1 MNPVI
6 VTHYIVLLCVGFIA
20 IIYVYLRLTYGFWFY
35 QPVFHLYDLRY
46 YLFPCGIVEH
56 DLPEK
61 NKFTNT
67 ERISTVPFHN
77 IVHGHKADQ
86 FTNFV
91 RTHYLRN
98 KNNQFLPTK
107 TEIVPYFA
115 NHKHPCFVSFY
126 QKPHVLE
133 IKQGNKHIDTQK
145 PYGVMTSRPLQI
157 SMRSGKFAGQ
167 KMYAYYVDY
176 LCVHKDARKQGIA
189 PEIIQTHY
197 YNQRRANP
205 RIHAN
210 LFKREGDLTGIVP
223 VCVYSSV
230 VFHIPSL
237 LKSPHNTRDK
247 RYDDNTLKN
256 VRCTGKNLHFLADF
270 LKENASLFDIQ
281 VCSDLGNFTELLQT
295 NNYIVEYVVDRDT
308 NNEIVGVFFFK
319 KMRVFLDMN
328 QEAISCIA
336 SVKKKGLSTHVFVR
350 LFLQCLHA
358 VNTTCSHII
367 MEALSH
373 NTIVVEEC
381 KNVCPVIVESP
392 TAYFFH
398 NFVCSTF
405 SPERV
410 LVLGT

>member
-1 MNPVI
+1 MNSAV
-6 VTHYIVLLCVGFIA
+6 VQYVVLVCVVIA
-20 IIYVYLRLTYGFWFY
+20 IIIYAYLRLTYGFWFY

-46 YLFPCGIVEH
+46 YLSPCGIVEH
-56 DLPEK
+56 DLPER
-61 NKFTNT
+61 NKFTNLENIT
-67 ERISTVPFHN
+67 TTPFHH
-77 IVHGHKADQ
+77 IVRGHRVDQ

-98 KNNQFLPTK
+98 RNNRFLPTK
-107 TEIVPYFA
+107 TEIVPYFT

-126 QKPHVLE
+126 QKPYVLQV
-133 IKQGNKHIDTQK
+133 KQGKEHIDIQK

-157 SMRSGKFAGQ
+157 SMHSGKFAGQ
-167 KMYAYYVDY
+167 KMYAYYVDH

-223 VCVYSSV
+223 VCIYPSV

-237 LKSPHNTRDK
+237 LIPFYGASHSSHEETI
-247 RYDDNTLKN
+247 LKN
-256 VRCTGKNLHFLADF
+256 VRCIGKNLHFLINF
-270 LKENASLFDIQ
+270 LRENANLFDIQ
-281 VCSDLGNFTELLQT
+281 ICSDLGNFTELLQT
-295 NNYIVEYVVDRDT
+295 NNYVVEYVVDCSA
-308 NNEIVGVFFFK
+308 NNDIVCVFFFK
-319 KMRVFLDMN
+319 KMRVFLDTN

-336 SVKKKGLSTHVFVR
+336 SIKKRGIDDDVFGR
-350 LFLQCLHA
+350 MFLRCLHA

-367 MEALSH
+367 VEALSH
-373 NTIVVEEC
+373 NTILVEEC
-381 KNVCPVIVESP
+381 KNVCSVVVESP

-398 NFVCSTF
+398 NFVCPTF
-405 SPERV
+405 SPDRV
-410 LVLGT
+410 LILGT

>member
-1 MNPVI
+1 MNSVI
-6 VTHYIVLLCVGFIA
+6 IAQYTLLFCVMFVT
-20 IIYVYLRLTYGFWFY
+20 IIYVYLRATYGFWFY

-61 NKFTNT
+61 NKFTNL
-67 ERISTVPFHN
+67 ERITTVPFHD
-77 IVHGHKADQ
+77 IVHSHRIDQ

-98 KNNQFLPTK
+98 NNNRFLPTK
-107 TEIVPYFA
+107 SEIIPYFT

-126 QKPHVLE
+126 QKPYILE
-133 IKQGNKHIDTQK
+133 VNQGKKHIDTHK
-145 PYGVMTSRPLQI
+145 SYGVMTSRPLQI
-157 SMRSGKFAGQ
+157 SIGSGKFAGQ

-205 RIHAN
+205 LVYAN

-223 VCVYSSV
+223 VCVYSSI

-237 LKSPHNTRDK
+237 LRSSHNTGGDRHEDG
-247 RYDDNTLKN
+247 TLKN
-256 VRCTGKNLHFLADF
+256 VRCIGKNLHFLADF
-270 LKENASLFDIQ
+270 LKASANLFDIQ
-281 VCSDLGNFTELLQT
+281 ICSDLGNFTELLQT
-295 NNYIVEYVVDRDT
+295 NNYVVEYVVDCSA
-308 NNEIVGVFFFK
+308 NNDIVCAFFFK
-319 KMRVFLDMN
+319 KMRVFLDTN

-336 SVKKKGLSTHVFVR
+336 SIKKTGIDDTVFGR
-350 LFLQCLHA
+350 LFLRCLYA
-358 VNTTCSHII
+358 INTKCSHII
-367 MEALSH
+367 VEALSH
-373 NTIVVEEC
+373 NTILVEEC
-381 KNVCPVIVESP
+381 KNVCPVVVESP

-398 NFVCSTF
+398 NFVCHTF
-405 SPERV
+405 SPDRV
-410 LVLGT
+410 LILGT